1 VTRQEKEGGR
11 EGGREGKERRGE
23 EKWKSG
29 KVEKN
34 INEKS
39 GKGINRIKEYVMRK
53 VRFFFVCEFV

>member
-29 KVEKN
+29 KVEKW
-34 INEKS
+34 K
-39 GKGINRIKEYVMRK
+39 RISMRK
-53 VRFFFVCEFV
+53 VGKESTGSKNM